1 MNQVTNQVAAQDQAV
16 AKVAKYKAQ
25 RAQRTRYSFNGNGWL
40 NKILAGNVDDRAKLV
55 AHAVKLKVGR
65 KHDLMKLKQDT
76 LIAKVQNALTAA

>member
-1 MNQVTNQVAAQDQAV
+1 MNQVTNQVAQDQAAPV

-40 NKILAGNVDDRAKLV
+40 NKILAGNVDDHAKLV

-65 KHDLMKLKQDT
+65 KYDLSKLRQDT
-76 LIAKVQNALTAA
+76 LIAKVQAALTA